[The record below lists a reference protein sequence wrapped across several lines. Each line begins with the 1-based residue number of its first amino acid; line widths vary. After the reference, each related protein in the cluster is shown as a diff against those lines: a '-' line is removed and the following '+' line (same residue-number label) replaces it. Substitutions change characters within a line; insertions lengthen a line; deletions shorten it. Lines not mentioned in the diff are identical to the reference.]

1 MEGTPLAILLSK
13 EMSNMFCSLSSM
25 HASSSIDVASYLEL
39 SDGLD
44 DINDDRG
51 LYKAQNLYEPG

>member
-13 EMSNMFCSLSSM
+13 EMSSMFCSLLPYLACM
-25 HASSSIDVASYLEL
+25 LLVVQMYLEYLL

-44 DINDDRG
+44 E
-51 LYKAQNLYEPG
+51 NLYEPG